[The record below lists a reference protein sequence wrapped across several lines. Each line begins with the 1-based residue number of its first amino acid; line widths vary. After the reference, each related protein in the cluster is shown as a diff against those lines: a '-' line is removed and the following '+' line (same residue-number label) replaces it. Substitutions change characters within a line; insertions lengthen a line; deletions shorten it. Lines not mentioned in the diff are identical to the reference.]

1 MTGEANKTEQA
12 CSKQAH
18 QRFTYV
24 AHEANIQKAREAFR
38 SADDGSCIPTG
49 LFILASNFT
58 IAAKTN
64 QHVGIHD
71 PSEER
76 NDSNRT
82 YLVTGVGRLEGKLF
96 ERGG

>member
-1 MTGEANKTEQA
+1 MH
-12 CSKQAH
+12 SD
-18 QRFTYV
+18 RIFV
-24 AHEANIQKAREAFR
+24 L
-38 SADDGSCIPTG
+38 D
-49 LFILASNFT
+49 SNLT

-71 PSEER
+71 PSAER
-76 NDSNRT
+76 NDSNIT